1 MDYGVA
7 SYISE
12 IEENLQKLP
21 PFWHVSCE
29 KVTILQHNRQVLSL
43 QQLFCLMCRMTQKL
57 AVNDFTQRGDDE
69 LCIAQYEIFSFFQ
82 TNFFAQGLSTKNIR
96 FFGLFFDLP
105 TYPYPIFPN
114 KMTVLA
120 YQIISDF
127 LQPIQLPK
135 NRISFLDAPI
145 LYRGYLN
152 PGVL

>member
-82 TNFFAQGLSTKNIR
+82 TNFYAYHIGVILTQGFHYSKKVFYLRLSHKKHTEIVFQHAFLVLCFMK
-96 FFGLFFDLP
+96 FLF
-105 TYPYPIFPN
+105 
-114 KMTVLA
+114 
-120 YQIISDF
+120 
-127 LQPIQLPK
+127 
-135 NRISFLDAPI
+135 
-145 LYRGYLN
+145 
-152 PGVL
+152 